1 MPSRA
6 RFWKQTVETL
16 FVILLPISLILSSV
30 YIVLYSA
37 GIWVPIEYRMPGFPE
52 DSYGFDLQDRLYWSS
67 VDIQFLLSN
76 EDISYF
82 DSHFLADGSPMHNE
96 RELKHMQDVQDLLN
110 VMKRVL
116 LAGWILA
123 VLILVVLWR
132 MGQGQEIPH
141 VIFRGVRA
149 TLIFIGV
156 LILGIVV
163 SFGVLFVGFHRIFF
177 EGDTWLFAYSDTFI
191 RLYPE
196 RFWRDCFIL
205 LGLVTVLEASIV
217 YGIGRLLAKKI
228 PGEAG

>member
-16 FVILLPISLILSSV
+16 FVILLPISIILSSV
-30 YIVLYSA
+30 YIVLDSA

-96 RELKHMQDVQDLLN
+96 RELKHMQDVQVLLN

>member
-30 YIVLYSA
+30 YVVLYSA
-37 GIWVPIEYRMPGFPE
+37 GIWVPIEYRMPGFPK

-67 VDIQFLLSN
+67 VDIHFLLSN

-82 DSHFLADGSPMHNE
+82 DSYSLADGSPMHNE
-96 RELKHMQDVQDLLN
+96 RELKHMQDVQVLLN

-116 LAGWILA
+116 LAAWILA
-123 VLILVVLWR
+123 VLMLVLLWR
-132 MGQGQEIPH
+132 MGHSQEIPRA
-141 VIFRGVRA
+141 IFRGIRA
-149 TLIFIGV
+149 TLIFIAV

-163 SFGVLFVGFHRIFF
+163 SFGVLFVSFHRIFF

-205 LGLVTVLEASIV
+205 LGLVTILEALTV

-228 PGEAG
+228 PEEAG

>member
-1 MPSRA
+1 M
-6 RFWKQTVETL
+6 VETL

-30 YIVLYSA
+30 FIVLYSA
-37 GIWVPIEYRMPGFPE
+37 GIWVPIEYRMPGFPK

-67 VDIQFLLSN
+67 VDIDFLLSN

-82 DSHFLADGSPMHNE
+82 DSYFLADGSPMHNE
-96 RELKHMQDVQDLLN
+96 RELKHMQDVQVLLN

-116 LAGWILA
+116 LASW
-123 VLILVVLWR
+123 VLTVLMLVVLWR
-132 MGQGQEIPH
+132 MAQSQVIPRTL
-141 VIFRGVRA
+141 FRGARN
-149 TLIFIGV
+149 TLIVIGV
-156 LILGIVV
+156 LILGILV

-205 LGLVTVLEASIV
+205 LGMVTILEALIV
-217 YGIGRLLAKKI
+217 YGIGRLLTKKS
-228 PGEAG
+228 PAEAE